1 MTIVCRARRSRRA
14 WVLHAESETGQEPVA
29 SGDESSRGIPLRRR
43 VKRLCYHFA
52 MGTGETYSVNC
63 VHCAQTFDALEAE
76 WCSCLT
82 TERTLACP
90 HCGKCFCRG
99 PAAYKRTFWS
109 AAPKALWDRKFE
121 EHNRGFEKPPPENPD
136 DLKRPLV
143 LIVDDERDIRRIATR
158 GVEGLGYGVLLGENG
173 EEALELARRY
183 RPDLVLTDALM
194 PKMDGRELCKMI
206 KGDPEIKGTKV

>member
-1 MTIVCRARRSRRA
+1 
-14 WVLHAESETGQEPVA
+14 
-29 SGDESSRGIPLRRR
+29 
-43 VKRLCYHFA
+43 

-63 VHCAQTFDALEAE
+63 VHCTQTFDALEAE

-206 KGDPEIKGTKV
+206 KGDPEIKGTKVVVMTSLYTGVKYQNEGFKNFHVDDYIAKPLEFDKLKELLQKHLA